1 MKKAYKNDIHDFGER
16 TCQQQKAEKIEKDAV
31 FEARSCFRYKLPAM
45 NM

>member
-1 MKKAYKNDIHDFGER
+1 MKKHIKNDIHDFGQH
-16 TCQQQKAEKIEKDAV
+16 TCQQQKAEKIENEAV